1 MKKLVSQLVFHAKHG
16 NSCKASSV
24 INTMASKGS
33 TISSSSLC
41 SPETVDFLLPTAPC
55 PKSSFWFEM
64 DFKTQISKSDVF
76 ISIDSLAAACRPPY
90 RTPTRSMNVSLSAI
104 TPGCKMD
111 PRSMQPLVLDFA
123 ISLQQLLLL
132 RSLLFGLEGDS
143 LSKLIRTAYSS
154 SSDIS
159 TTALSSNI
167 TLGELE
173 KEDLACGVW
182 CLDPVLR
189 DIAPPLDGIAI
200 GNTFSLN
207 NLPWFQATH
216 FPVFLPPNVSA
227 ASATVLMQG
236 VIESRKRLG
245 VVLGQSFF
253 VLTEVLVASS
263 STSTSNTTIQPKT
276 SLSTSAS
283 NGNIE
288 HPALGNNGNNG
299 SVNGASQSPMKV
311 KGKALLVIPL
321 HLISLHLISVP
332 ESSPAILD
340 VRFISGLDL
349 NGLAVEA
356 TDSPVHTD
364 SFWAAA
370 STTTSTSHI
379 PRPRRYGFAL
389 ALESPEV
396 AARAIEHV
404 TVASSRAVTAKVA
417 AFEKLWQ
424 STVYKNE
431 GKNSDN
437 TTLPIPQRRQVE
449 LVNG

>member
-1 MKKLVSQLVFHAKHG
+1 
-16 NSCKASSV
+16 
-24 INTMASKGS
+24 
-33 TISSSSLC
+33 
-41 SPETVDFLLPTAPC
+41 
-55 PKSSFWFEM
+55 
-64 DFKTQISKSDVF
+64 
-76 ISIDSLAAACRPPY
+76 
-90 RTPTRSMNVSLSAI
+90 
-104 TPGCKMD
+104 
-111 PRSMQPLVLDFA
+111 
-123 ISLQQLLLL
+123 
-132 RSLLFGLEGDS
+132 LFGLEGDS
-143 LSKLIRTAYSS
+143 LTKLIRTAYSCS
-154 SSDIS
+154 TSDIS

-189 DIAPPLDGIAI
+189 DIAPPLDGIAM

-227 ASATVLMQG
+227 TNATVLMQD

-263 STSTSNTTIQPKT
+263 TITSSNTTIQPKMT
-276 SLSTSAS
+276 LSTNAS

-299 SVNGASQSPMKV
+299 SVNGASQSPVKV

-404 TVASSRAVTAKVA
+404 TVASSRAVTAKVV

-431 GKNSDN
+431 GKNSN
-437 TTLPIPQRRQVE
+437 ITTLPIPQRRQVE